1 MKKNETT
8 IKHGIQSPEP
18 ALLIALADA
27 EKLTASLQQLH
38 RSLCK
43 DKTTIAENMDALDP
57 SLLLAKC
64 RQIRDE
70 LKGAQ

>member
-1 MKKNETT
+1 MTSTASALTT
-8 IKHGIQSPEP
+8 
-18 ALLIALADA
+18 ALADA
-27 EKLTASLQQLH
+27 ERLTASLQQLH
-38 RSLCK
+38 RSLSK
-43 DKTTIAENMDALDP
+43 DKPTIAENMDALDP